1 MARQGFLLVSLCLGL
16 AVVCAQASQK
26 ATDNDQDNEQQKK
39 NDGRTQRRG
48 YLGID
53 AVPVNRLSPADRKR
67 LKLKEDKGLVVIQ
80 VMPDSPAARAGIRRG
95 DLLAGIDGKKVT
107 TSRELQKAIRQA
119 GAGKKVTLVGKRGK
133 EDKKFQAKLAASP
146 CEGPGQGLRPPFP
159 VNWDLQREVEKL
171 RRQLRQ
177 LEKRVRELEKKKGN
191 SEGE

>member
-1 MARQGFLLVSLCLGL
+1 VSLCLGL

-26 ATDNDQDNEQQKK
+26 ATDNDQDNEQPKK
-39 NDGRTQRRG
+39 NDVRKQRAG

-80 VMPDSPAARAGIRRG
+80 VMPDSPAAQAGIRRG

-119 GAGKKVTLVGKRGK
+119 GEGKKVTLVGKRGK

-146 CEGPGQGLRPPFP
+146 FEGSGQGMRPRFP
-159 VNWDLQREVEKL
+159 VNRDLQREVEKL
-171 RRQLRQ
+171 RRQLQQ
-177 LEKRVRELEKKKGN
+177 LEKRVRELEKKMKGN
-191 SEGE
+191 SEDE